1 MADDNT
7 AMTVESVP
15 LAQPASGDESEPRF
29 EFSRLVRAMGFV
41 AVLLSL
47 ACAATTFFVLMGLT
61 SIEPTPRIVFIAMS
75 VNGGLVAFLILVVAW
90 ELIRLLV
97 ARWRGQAAAGL
108 HVRIVIMFSFIAA
121 APAVLLALTAS
132 VSLDRGLDNWFS
144 TRTQAIVD
152 NSLSIAQAYAEQ
164 QAAQLR
170 IDVSAVKAQLLRA
183 PGMLKDQPDSFATFL
198 TTAVRDRN
206 LSEVFVVDGDGLPVA
221 TAQGADRR
229 DVPPPLPEALSQAK
243 ARPGNVIIITPGS
256 GTNILG
262 AIAALPGF
270 DGLYLYAA
278 RAIDPKVNAYLTM
291 TSENVAQY
299 RTLEATRFGMQIA
312 FGILFLGVT
321 VVVLLS
327 AIWLGIGF
335 ANSLVAPI
343 RRLIDAAKEV
353 SHGNLDVRVQPRH
366 SDGDVGALGVTFN
379 TMTAQLRGQREE
391 LLAASEQIDARRRF
405 TEAVLSGATA
415 GVVGIDTEGRVA
427 IVNRAA
433 LNLFGTT
440 ESEAVGAPIG
450 DMLRQLEPVVTTA
463 MREGR
468 PEHRAQIVVPRGG
481 RERTINIRVTT
492 EGTSGHSYG
501 YVITLDDITDLVSAQ
516 RSSAWADVARR
527 IAHEIKNPLT
537 PIQLSAERLKRKFT
551 KAISEDVE
559 VFEQCTDT
567 IIRQVGDIGRMVDE
581 FSSFARMP
589 KPAMTVGNLSEAVR
603 ESVFVISVSQ
613 PEIAFDI
620 DLPDEPLMARFDPRL
635 MAQALTNIVKNATE
649 AIAAVPGEE
658 RGQGRVM
665 VSARADDGSIV
676 VDVADNGIGFPNQ
689 NRQRLLEPYMT
700 TREKGTGLGLAIV
713 TKIVEEHGGR
723 LELLDAPAVASGG
736 RGALIRIMLPRL
748 EMTGGDGST
757 AAPADKETLPVG

>member
-1 MADDNT
+1 
-7 AMTVESVP
+7 
-15 LAQPASGDESEPRF
+15 
-29 EFSRLVRAMGFV
+29 
-41 AVLLSL
+41 
-47 ACAATTFFVLMGLT
+47 
-61 SIEPTPRIVFIAMS
+61 
-75 VNGGLVAFLILVVAW
+75 
-90 ELIRLLV
+90 
-97 ARWRGQAAAGL
+97 
-108 HVRIVIMFSFIAA
+108 
-121 APAVLLALTAS
+121 
-132 VSLDRGLDNWFS
+132 
-144 TRTQAIVD
+144 
-152 NSLSIAQAYAEQ
+152 
-164 QAAQLR
+164 
-170 IDVSAVKAQLLRA
+170 
-183 PGMLKDQPDSFATFL
+183 
-198 TTAVRDRN
+198 
-206 LSEVFVVDGDGLPVA
+206 
-221 TAQGADRR
+221 
-229 DVPPPLPEALSQAK
+229 
-243 ARPGNVIIITPGS
+243 
-256 GTNILG
+256 
-262 AIAALPGF
+262 
-270 DGLYLYAA
+270 
-278 RAIDPKVNAYLTM
+278 M

-312 FGILFLGVT
+312 FGILFLGIT

-343 RRLIDAAKEV
+343 RRLIDAAKDV
-353 SHGNLDVRVQPRH
+353 SRGNLDVRVQPRN

-415 GVVGIDTEGRVA
+415 GIVGIDADGRVT

-433 LNLFGTT
+433 LHLFGTT
-440 ESEAVGAPIG
+440 EGKAIGAPIG
-450 DMLRQLEPVVTTA
+450 EMLPQLEPVVAAA

-468 PEHRAQIVVPRGG
+468 LEHRAQIMVPRGG

-492 EGTSGHSYG
+492 EGTTGHSYG

-537 PIQLSAERLKRKFT
+537 PIQLSAERLKRKFG
-551 KAISEDVE
+551 KVISEDSD

-589 KPAMTVGNLSEAVR
+589 KPAMTAGNLSEAIR
-603 ESVFVISVSQ
+603 EAVFLISVSQ

-620 DLPDEPLMARFDPRL
+620 DLPAEPLMARFDARL

-649 AIAAVPGEE
+649 AIAAVPAEG
-658 RGQGRVM
+658 RGQGRVT
-665 VSARADDGSIV
+665 VSARTDDGSIV
-676 VDVADNGIGFPNQ
+676 VDVADNGIGFPKQ
-689 NRQRLLEPYMT
+689 NRHRLLEPYMT

-723 LELLDAPAVASGG
+723 LELLDAPAVATGG

-748 EMTGGDGST
+748 EATGEGGGGGTGGKRNTPCGLRN
-757 AAPADKETLPVG
+757 ETGNGVGHSDR